1 MADNLHTNRLA
12 REQSP
17 YLLQHAHNP
26 VDWYPWCDEAFARA
40 RAENKPVFVSIGYA
54 TCHWCHVMEH
64 ESFED
69 DAVAAYLNEH
79 FISIK
84 VDREERPDVDAMC
97 MDVCQTLTGH
107 GGWPLTIVMDGERRP
122 FFAGTYF
129 PRHSFGNRLGFLD
142 LLARLKE
149 VWVLDNARVQETARE
164 ITSAL
169 TQQAA
174 ADFRGDVP
182 ASVMSTV
189 VDHHRRMFDDVYGGF
204 SSRPKFPSPHHLLLL
219 LRRAHADNDKGLL
232 SMVCTTLDAMRA
244 GGMYDHV
251 GFGFHRYSTDR
262 EWRVPHFEKMLYD
275 QAMLMMAYTEGWQV
289 TADDL
294 YATVVDEIATYLERE
309 MTDASGAFYSAQDA
323 DSEGEEGKFYVWSG
337 DELQDMPMS
346 LWHLLNASHEGNFHD
361 EATGNPVSSN
371 ILFALRGDLREVL
384 RSAEWEPYRQV
395 LLDRRSTRIR
405 PLTDDKVLSDWN
417 GLMVAALARAGRAFG
432 NERYTRMAE
441 RAFAAFVH
449 PVGHHRYRHGHAA
462 IAPMLDDYAS
472 MGLAASELYQT
483 TAGSVY
489 LDAACTYA
497 DQILVRFRGDD
508 AALYT
513 VAADVVDIPVR
524 QKAGYDSAYPC
535 GNSIAAMLFAQLGAI
550 TNAAA
555 YRTAAADCVRTYGT
569 QLEKFAPGFC
579 MLLCAWDMIEAGSM
593 EIAVNGSLATDPF
606 IQQGMRH
613 VNSAYNPRAVFVHR
627 PTDEQGIARL
637 AQAGYPFDTA
647 PASSIMVCS
656 NAACQLPITTL
667 DELTAAFPRIP

>member
-1 MADNLHTNRLA
+1 MADNTHTNRLA
-12 REQSP
+12 LEQSP

-40 RAENKPVFVSIGYA
+40 RAENKPVFVSVGYA
-54 TCHWCHVMEH
+54 TCHWCHVMER

-69 DAVAAYLNEH
+69 ESVAAYLNEH

-149 VWVLDNARVQETARE
+149 VWVLDHARVQETARE

-169 TQQAA
+169 AQQAA

-182 ASVMSTV
+182 ESVMATV
-189 VDHHRRMFDDVYGGF
+189 VDHHRRMYDDVYGGF
-204 SSRPKFPSPHHLLLL
+204 SARPKFPSPHHLLLL

-275 QAMLMMAYTEGWQV
+275 QAMLMMAYTEGWQS
-289 TADDL
+289 TSDEL
-294 YATVVDEIATYLERE
+294 YARVVDEIATYLERE
-309 MTDASGAFYSAQDA
+309 MTADSGAFYSAQDA
-323 DSEGEEGKFYVWSG
+323 DSEGEEGKFYIWTG
-337 DELQDMPMS
+337 DELQDMPVN

-361 EATGNPVSSN
+361 EASGNPVPAN
-371 ILFALRGDLREVL
+371 ILYALRGDLRDVL
-384 RSAEWEPYRQV
+384 RAPEWEPYRTV
-395 LLDRRSTRIR
+395 LLQRRSTRIR

-417 GLMVAALARAGRAFG
+417 GLMIAALARAGRAFA
-432 NERYTRMAE
+432 NSRYTRMAE
-441 RAFAAFVH
+441 RAFAAFQH
-449 PVGHHRYRHGHAA
+449 PVAHHRYRNGHAA
-462 IAPMLDDYAS
+462 ITPMLDDMAS
-472 MGLAASELYQT
+472 MGLAACELYQT
-483 TAGSVY
+483 TGSSLY
-489 LDAACTYA
+489 LDASCTYA
-497 DQILVRFRGDD
+497 DAILTRFLGDD
-508 AALYT
+508 GALYT
-513 VAADVVDIPVR
+513 NAADVVDIPVR
-524 QKAGYDSAYPC
+524 QKQSYDSAYPC
-535 GNSIAAMLFAQLGAI
+535 GNSIAAQLAAQLGAI
-550 TNAAA
+550 TGDQRYRDAAVA
-555 YRTAAADCVRTYGT
+555 CVRSYGT

-579 MLLCAWDMIEAGSM
+579 MLLCTWDMLSGGST
-593 EIAVNGSLATDPF
+593 EIVFTESVATDAF
-606 IQQGMRH
+606 MHRAFAHIG
-613 VNSAYNPRAVFVHR
+613 ATYNPRAVYVHR
-627 PTDEQGIARL
+627 PADDLGALRL
-637 AQAGYPFDTA
+637 EKAGYPFAAA
-647 PASSIMVCS
+647 PASSVLVCTD
-656 NAACQLPITTL
+656 AACKTPITTS
-667 DELTAAFPRIP
+667 DELTAAFPGNP

>member
-1 MADNLHTNRLA
+1 MAGNLHTNRLVN
-12 REQSP
+12 EQSP

-40 RAENKPVFVSIGYA
+40 SDENKPVFVSIGYA
-54 TCHWCHVMEH
+54 TCHWCHVMER

-69 DAVAAYLNEH
+69 ESVAAYLNEH

-129 PRHSFGNRLGFLD
+129 PRHSVGNRLGFLD

-149 VWVLDNARVQETARE
+149 VWVLDQARVQETARE

-174 ADFRGDVP
+174 ADFRGDVS
-182 ASVMSTV
+182 ATVMSVV

-262 EWRVPHFEKMLYD
+262 EWKVPHFEKMLYD

-289 TADDL
+289 TTDEL
-294 YATVVDEIATYLERE
+294 YARVVDEIAAYLERE
-309 MTDASGAFYSAQDA
+309 MTSASGAFYSAQDA
-323 DSEGEEGKFYVWSG
+323 DSEGEEGKFYIWSG
-337 DELQDMPMS
+337 DELQDMPVN

-361 EATGNPVSSN
+361 EASGNQVPAN
-371 ILFALRGDLREVL
+371 ILYALRGDLRDVL
-384 RSAEWEPYRQV
+384 RAPEWEPYRQ
-395 LLDRRSTRIR
+395 LLLERRSTRIR
-405 PLTDDKVLSDWN
+405 PLTDDKILSDWN
-417 GLMVAALARAGRAFG
+417 GLMIAALARAGRAFG
-432 NERYTRMAE
+432 SERYTRMAE
-441 RAFAAFVH
+441 RAFAAFTH
-449 PVGHHRYRHGHAA
+449 PVAYHRYRNGHAA
-462 IAPMLDDYAS
+462 VTPMLDDFAS
-472 MGLAASELYQT
+472 MGLAAVELYQT
-483 TAGSVY
+483 TASGAY
-489 LDAACTYA
+489 LDVACTYA
-497 DQILVRFRGDD
+497 DQILQRFRGDD
-508 AALYT
+508 GALYT
-513 VAADVVDIPVR
+513 IAEHVSDIPVR
-524 QKAGYDSAYPC
+524 QKSGYDSAYPC
-535 GNSIAAMLFAQLGAI
+535 GNSISAMLFAQLGAI
-550 TNAAA
+550 TNVAA
-555 YRTAAADCVRTYGT
+555 YRKAAADCVRTYGS

-593 EIAVNGSLATDPF
+593 EIAINGSVTGDAF
-606 IQQGMRH
+606 IGEALQRIGSTYQ
-613 VNSAYNPRAVFVHR
+613 PRAVLVHR
-627 PTDEQGIARL
+627 PVDEFSRARL
-637 AQAGYPFDTA
+637 ADAGYPFESA
-647 PASSIMVCS
+647 PYPSILACS
-656 NAACQLPITTL
+656 NASCQLPITSI
-667 DELTAAFPRIP
+667 DELSASFPRKP

>member
-1 MADNLHTNRLA
+1 MADNAHTNRLA
-12 REQSP
+12 LEQSP

-40 RAENKPVFVSIGYA
+40 RSENKPVFVSIGYA
-54 TCHWCHVMEH
+54 TCHWCHVMER

-69 DAVAAYLNEH
+69 ETVAAYLNEH

-149 VWVLDNARVQETARE
+149 VWVLDQARVQETARE

-182 ASVMSTV
+182 SSVMSVV

-204 SSRPKFPSPHHLLLL
+204 SARPKFPSPHHLLLL
-219 LRRAHADNDKGLL
+219 LRRAHAENDKGLL

-275 QAMLMMAYTEGWQV
+275 QAMLMMAYTEGWQC
-289 TADDL
+289 TSDEL
-294 YATVVDEIATYLERE
+294 YARVVDEIATYLERE
-309 MTDASGAFYSAQDA
+309 MTSQQGAFYSAQDA
-323 DSEGEEGKFYVWSG
+323 DSEGEEGKFYIWRG
-337 DELQDMPMS
+337 DELQDMPVH

-361 EATGNPVSSN
+361 EASGNPVPAN
-371 ILFALRGDLREVL
+371 ILYALRGDLRDVL
-384 RSAEWEPYRQV
+384 RTPEWEPYREM
-395 LLDRRSTRIR
+395 LLQRRSTRIR

-417 GLMVAALARAGRAFG
+417 GLMIAALARAGRVFA
-432 NERYTRMAE
+432 NPRYTRMAE
-441 RAFAAFVH
+441 RAFAAFEH
-449 PVGHHRYRHGHAA
+449 PVAHHRYRNGHAA
-462 IAPMLDDYAS
+462 IAPMLDD
-472 MGLAASELYQT
+472 LAAMGWAACELYQT
-483 TAGSVY
+483 TSSSSY
-489 LDAACTYA
+489 LDLACEYA
-497 DQILVRFRGDD
+497 DRILARFRGDD
-508 AALYT
+508 GALYS
-513 VAADVVDIPVR
+513 VATDVVDIPVR
-524 QKAGYDSAYPC
+524 QKSGYDSAYPC
-535 GNSIAAMLFAQLGAI
+535 GNSVAAMLFAHLGAI
-550 TNAAA
+550 TNNRT

-579 MLLCAWDMIEAGSM
+579 MLLCAWDMLESGST
-593 EIAVNGSLATDPF
+593 EIAVAGSPDTDPF
-606 IQQGMRH
+606 IQQALQQIGA
-613 VNSAYNPRAVFVHR
+613 SYTPRAVIVFR
-627 PTDEQGIARL
+627 PTDAVATARL
-637 AQAGYPFDTA
+637 ADAAYPFDTA
-647 PASSIMVCS
+647 SEPSILVCT
-656 NAACQLPITTL
+656 NATCSMPITTI
-667 DELTAAFPRIP
+667 DELTAAFPRIA

>member
-1 MADNLHTNRLA
+1 
-12 REQSP
+12 
-17 YLLQHAHNP
+17 
-26 VDWYPWCDEAFARA
+26 
-40 RAENKPVFVSIGYA
+40 
-54 TCHWCHVMEH
+54 
-64 ESFED
+64 
-69 DAVAAYLNEH
+69 
-79 FISIK
+79 
-84 VDREERPDVDAMC
+84 
-97 MDVCQTLTGH
+97 
-107 GGWPLTIVMDGERRP
+107 
-122 FFAGTYF
+122 
-129 PRHSFGNRLGFLD
+129 
-142 LLARLKE
+142 
-149 VWVLDNARVQETARE
+149 
-164 ITSAL
+164 
-169 TQQAA
+169 
-174 ADFRGDVP
+174 
-182 ASVMSTV
+182 
-189 VDHHRRMFDDVYGGF
+189 
-204 SSRPKFPSPHHLLLL
+204 
-219 LRRAHADNDKGLL
+219 
-232 SMVCTTLDAMRA
+232 
-244 GGMYDHV
+244 
-251 GFGFHRYSTDR
+251 
-262 EWRVPHFEKMLYD
+262 
-275 QAMLMMAYTEGWQV
+275 
-289 TADDL
+289 
-294 YATVVDEIATYLERE
+294 
-309 MTDASGAFYSAQDA
+309 
-323 DSEGEEGKFYVWSG
+323 
-337 DELQDMPMS
+337 MPMS

-384 RSAEWEPYRQV
+384 RSPEWEPYRQV
-395 LLDRRSTRIR
+395 LLDRRFTRIR

-417 GLMVAALARAGRAFG
+417 GLMIAALARAGRAFG

-483 TAGSVY
+483 TAGSAY
-489 LDAACTYA
+489 LEAACTYA

-555 YRTAAADCVRTYGT
+555 YRAAAADCVRTYGT
-569 QLEKFAPGFC
+569 QLEKFAPGLC
-579 MLLCAWDMIEAGSM
+579 MLLSAWDMIEAGSM

-637 AQAGYPFDTA
+637 APAGYPFDTA